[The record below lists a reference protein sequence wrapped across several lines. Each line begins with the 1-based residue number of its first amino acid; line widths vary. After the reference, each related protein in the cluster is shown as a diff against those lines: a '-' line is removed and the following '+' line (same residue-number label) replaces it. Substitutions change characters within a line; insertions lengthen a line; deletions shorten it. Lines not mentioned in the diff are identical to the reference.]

1 MKKKRAYIKPDA
13 HVAGS
18 FKPFILSVSP
28 AQDPRR
34 DPDKGLKIY
43 DFDDPD
49 NFSNPEEDA
58 L

>member
-28 AQDPRR
+28 TQDPRR
-34 DPDKGLKIY
+34 DPDKGLNIY
-43 DFDDPD
+43 DLDEYD
-49 NFSNPEEDA
+49 NRSIPEEA